1 MLREFKA
8 DLHIH
13 TSLSPCADEEMFP
26 QDIIRQAKMND
37 LDIVGIC
44 DHNSAENVLAA
55 KKIGQRED
63 LAVIG
68 GIEATSQEEV
78 HILAFF
84 DNIKELFEFQEIIYK
99 KLPGVNNEKVFGRQ
113 LVIDENNKVVGTSKR
128 LLIGAT
134 LLSLQEIVQAIH
146 SLGGLTIA
154 SHIDR
159 ESYSIIAQLGFI
171 PEGLLLDALELS
183 PNYKSKTVWVAGKK
197 VDPEIYGF
205 SLVTFSDA
213 HFLKDIGKSFT
224 IFLMEEVSI
233 DEIKKALSGEDGRKV
248 MIG

>member
-26 QDIIRQAKMND
+26 QSIIKQAKIND

-44 DHNSAENVLAA
+44 DHNSAENVVAT

-63 LAVIG
+63 VAVIG

-78 HILAFF
+78 HILALF
-84 DNIKELFEFQEIIYK
+84 DKIKELFEFQEIIYK
-99 KLPGVNNEKVFGRQ
+99 KLSGFNDEKVFGKQ
-113 LVIDENNKVVGTSKR
+113 LIINEDNEVVGSNNR

-134 LLSLQEIVQAIH
+134 SLSLQEIVQAIY

-183 PNYKSKTVWVAGKK
+183 PNYKLKTVCIEDRQVN
-197 VDPEIYGF
+197 PELYGF

-224 IFLMEEVSI
+224 VFLMEEASI
-233 DEIKKALSGEDGRKV
+233 EEIKKALYGEDGRKV

>member
-26 QDIIRQAKMND
+26 QRIIKKAKMNN

-44 DHNSAENVLAA
+44 DHNSAENVVAIQ
-55 KKIGQRED
+55 KIGERGGI
-63 LAVIG
+63 AVIG

-78 HILAFF
+78 HILALF
-84 DNIKELFEFQEIIYK
+84 DSIKELFKFQEIIYE
-99 KLPGVNNEKVFGRQ
+99 KLSGFNDEKVFGKQ
-113 LVIDENNKVVGTSKR
+113 LIINEDDEVTGSNNK

-134 LLSLQEIVQAIH
+134 SLSLQKIVQTIC
-146 SLGGLTIA
+146 SLGGLSIA

-159 ESYSIIAQLGFI
+159 KSFSIIAQLGFI

-183 PNYKSKTVWVAGKK
+183 PGYGNRTSSFAGRWVSPKLYCF
-197 VDPEIYGF
+197 P
-205 SLVTFSDA
+205 LVTFSDA
-213 HFLKDIGKSFT
+213 HFLKDVGKSFT
-224 IFLMEEVSI
+224 IFLMKEASI
-233 DEIKKALSGEDGRKV
+233 GEIKKALSGENGRKV
-248 MIG
+248 II

>member
-1 MLREFKA
+1 MLRKFKA

-26 QDIIRQAKMND
+26 QSIIKQAKIND

-44 DHNSAENVLAA
+44 DHNSAENVVAT

-63 LAVIG
+63 VAVIG

-78 HILAFF
+78 HILALF
-84 DNIKELFEFQEIIYK
+84 DKIKELFEFQEIIYK
-99 KLPGVNNEKVFGRQ
+99 KLSGFNDEKVFGKQ
-113 LVIDENNKVVGTSKR
+113 LIINENNEVVGSNNR

-134 LLSLQEIVQAIH
+134 SLSLQEIVQAIY

-159 ESYSIIAQLGFI
+159 EIYSIIAQLGFI

-183 PNYKSKTVWVAGKK
+183 PNYERKTVCVADRQ
-197 VDPEIYGF
+197 VNPELYGF

-224 IFLMEEVSI
+224 VFLMEEASI
-233 DEIKKALSGEDGRKV
+233 GEIKKALSGEDGRKV

>member
-1 MLREFKA
+1 MLRKFKA

-13 TSLSPCADEEMFP
+13 TSLSPCTDKEMFP
-26 QDIIRQAKMND
+26 QRIIKQAKMND

-44 DHNSAENVLAA
+44 DHNSAENVVAT

-63 LAVIG
+63 VAVIG

-78 HILAFF
+78 HILALF
-84 DNIKELFEFQEIIYK
+84 DKIKELFEFQEIIYE
-99 KLPGVNNEKVFGRQ
+99 KLSGFNDEKVFGKQ
-113 LVIDENNKVVGTSKR
+113 LIINENNEIVGSNNR

-134 LLSLQEIVQAIH
+134 SLSLEEIVQAIY

-183 PNYKSKTVWVAGKK
+183 PNYERKTICVADRQ
-197 VDPEIYGF
+197 VNPELYGF
-205 SLVTFSDA
+205 PLVTFSDA

-224 IFLMEEVSI
+224 IFLIEEASI
-233 DEIKKALSGEDGRKV
+233 GEIKKALSGEDGRKV
-248 MIG
+248 II

>member
-1 MLREFKA
+1 MLKEFKA

-13 TSLSPCADEEMFP
+13 TSLSPCAEEEMFP
-26 QDIIRQAKMND
+26 LDIIRQAKMND

-44 DHNSAENVLAA
+44 DHNSAENVMAA

-63 LAVIG
+63 IAVVG

-84 DNIKELFEFQEIIYK
+84 NNIEELLEFQEIIYN
-99 KLPGVNNEKVFGRQ
+99 KLPGVNNDRIFGRQ
-113 LVIDENNKVVGTSKR
+113 LVINENNEVVDSNKR
-128 LLIGAT
+128 LLIGAS
-134 LLSLQEIVQAIH
+134 LLPLKEIIRAIH

-159 ESYSIIAQLGFI
+159 ESYSIISQLGSI
-171 PEGLLLDALELS
+171 PKELPLDALELS
-183 PNYKSKTVWVAGKK
+183 PNYKSKGVYSGGRHVN
-197 VDPEIYGF
+197 PELYGF

-213 HFLKDIGKSFT
+213 HLLKDIGKSFT
-224 IFLMEEVSI
+224 IFLIEEASI
-233 DEIKKALSGEDGRKV
+233 EEIKKALCGKDGRKV
-248 MIG
+248 MIS

>member
-1 MLREFKA
+1 MLRKFKA

-13 TSLSPCADEEMFP
+13 TSLSPCADEEMYP
-26 QDIIRQAKMND
+26 QNIIRQAKIND

-55 KKIGQRED
+55 KKIGQEED
-63 LAVIG
+63 VAVIG

-78 HILAFF
+78 HILALFE
-84 DNIKELFEFQEIIYK
+84 DNKELFEFQKIIYN
-99 KLPGVNNEKVFGRQ
+99 KLSGVNDEKVFGKQ
-113 LVIDENNKVVGTSKR
+113 LVINENNEVVSLNNR

-134 LLSLQEIVQAIH
+134 SLSLQEIVQSIN

-183 PNYKSKTVWVAGKK
+183 PNYKWKMDYIDGKQIN
-197 VDPEIYGF
+197 PELYGF

-213 HFLKDIGKSFT
+213 HFLRDIGKSFT
-224 IFLMEEVSI
+224 IFIMEKASI
-233 DEIKKALSGEDGRKV
+233 EEIKKALSGKDGRKV
-248 MIG
+248 MIS

>member
-13 TSLSPCADEEMFP
+13 TSLSPCAGEEMFP
-26 QDIIRQAKMND
+26 QRIIKQAKMNN

-44 DHNSAENVLAA
+44 DHNSAENVMATQKIGER
-55 KKIGQRED
+55 KKI
-63 LAVIG
+63 AVIG

-78 HILAFF
+78 HILALF
-84 DNIKELFEFQEIIYK
+84 DNVKELFEFQEIIYD
-99 KLPGVNNEKVFGRQ
+99 KLSGFNDEKVFGKQ
-113 LVIDENNKVVGTSKR
+113 LIINEANEAIGSSSR

-134 LLSLQEIVQAIH
+134 SLSLQEIVQTIC
-146 SLGGLTIA
+146 SLEGLTIA

-159 ESYSIIAQLGFI
+159 GSFSIIAQLGFI

-183 PNYKSKTVWVAGKK
+183 PNYEHRTSSFAGRR
-197 VDPEIYGF
+197 VNPELYGF
-205 SLVTFSDA
+205 PLVTFSDA

-224 IFLMEEVSI
+224 IFLMEEASI
-233 DEIKKALSGEDGRKV
+233 REIKKALSGEDGRKV
-248 MIG
+248 MI

>member
-13 TSLSPCADEEMFP
+13 TSLSPCADEKMFP
-26 QDIIRQAKMND
+26 QGIIKQAKMNN

-44 DHNSAENVLAA
+44 DHNSAENVMATQ
-55 KKIGQRED
+55 KIGQREKIV
-63 LAVIG
+63 VIG

-78 HILAFF
+78 HILALF
-84 DNIKELFEFQEIIYK
+84 DNVRKLCEFQEIIYE
-99 KLPGVNNEKVFGRQ
+99 KLSGFNDEKIFGKQLIINEDDE
-113 LVIDENNKVVGTSKR
+113 VIGSNDR

-134 LLSLQEIVQAIH
+134 SLSLQKIVQTIR

-159 ESYSIIAQLGFI
+159 SSFSIIAQLGFI

-183 PNYKSKTVWVAGKK
+183 PNYEHRTARFASRQAN
-197 VDPEIYGF
+197 PELYGF
-205 SLVTFSDA
+205 PLVTFSDA
-213 HFLKDIGKSFT
+213 HFLKDIGRSFT
-224 IFLMEEVSI
+224 IFLMEEANI
-233 DEIKKALSGEDGRKV
+233 GEIKKALSREDGRKV
-248 MIG
+248 MI

>member
-13 TSLSPCADEEMFP
+13 TPLSPCADEEMFP
-26 QDIIRQAKMND
+26 QRIIKQAKMNN

-44 DHNSAENVLAA
+44 DHNSAENVVATQ
-55 KKIGQRED
+55 KIGWRGMI
-63 LAVIG
+63 AVIG

-78 HILAFF
+78 HILALF
-84 DNIKELFEFQEIIYK
+84 DNIKELFEFQEIIYE
-99 KLPGVNNEKVFGRQ
+99 KLSGFNDERVFGKQ
-113 LVIDENNKVVGTSKR
+113 LIINEDDEVTGSNNR

-134 LLSLQEIVQAIH
+134 SLSLQKIVETIC
-146 SLGGLTIA
+146 SLGGLSIA

-159 ESYSIIAQLGFI
+159 KSFSIIAQLGFI

-183 PNYKSKTVWVAGKK
+183 PSYEHQTGSFASRWVS
-197 VDPEIYGF
+197 PELYGF
-205 SLVTFSDA
+205 PLVTFSDA

-224 IFLMEEVSI
+224 IFLMKEASVG
-233 DEIKKALSGEDGRKV
+233 EIKKALSGEDGRKV
-248 MIG
+248 KI

>member
-1 MLREFKA
+1 MLRKFKA

-26 QDIIRQAKMND
+26 QSIIKQAKMND

-44 DHNSAENVLAA
+44 DHNSAENVVAT

-63 LAVIG
+63 VAVIG

-78 HILAFF
+78 HILALF
-84 DNIKELFEFQEIIYK
+84 DKIKELFEFQEIIYK
-99 KLPGVNNEKVFGRQ
+99 KLPGVNDEKIFGKQ
-113 LVIDENNKVVGTSKR
+113 LIIDENNEVVGSNKR
-128 LLIGAT
+128 FLIGAT
-134 LLSLQEIVQAIH
+134 SLSLQEIVKVIY

-159 ESYSIIAQLGFI
+159 EIYSIIAQLGFI

-183 PNYKSKTVWVAGKK
+183 PNYNGKTVCAAGRQI
-197 VDPEIYGF
+197 DPELYGF

-224 IFLMEEVSI
+224 IFLIEEASI
-233 DEIKKALSGEDGRKV
+233 GEIKKALSGEDGRKV
-248 MIG
+248 MI

>member
-1 MLREFKA
+1 MLRKFKA

-26 QDIIRQAKMND
+26 RDIIRQAKMND

-55 KKIGQRED
+55 KKIGHKED
-63 LAVIG
+63 IAVIG
-68 GIEATSQEEV
+68 GIEATTQEEV

-84 DNIKELFEFQEIIYK
+84 NDVKELFEFQEIIYNR
-99 KLPGVNNEKVFGRQ
+99 LSGFNDEKIFGRQ
-113 LVIDENNKVVGTSKR
+113 LVISENNEVVGSNKR

-134 LLSLQEIVQAIH
+134 SISLQEMVQAIY

-183 PNYKSKTVWVAGKK
+183 PNYKRKTVYITDRQVN
-197 VDPEIYGF
+197 PELYGF

-224 IFLMEEVSI
+224 VFLMEDANI
-233 DEIKKALSGEDGRKV
+233 NEIKKALSGEDGRKV
-248 MIG
+248 ILG

>member
-1 MLREFKA
+1 MLRKFKA

-26 QDIIRQAKMND
+26 QSIIKQAKMND

-44 DHNSAENVLAA
+44 DHNSAENVVAT

-63 LAVIG
+63 VAVIG

-78 HILAFF
+78 HILALF
-84 DNIKELFEFQEIIYK
+84 DKIKELFEFQEIIYK
-99 KLPGVNNEKVFGRQ
+99 KLSGFNDEKVFGKQ
-113 LVIDENNKVVGTSKR
+113 LIINENNEVVGSNNR

-134 LLSLQEIVQAIH
+134 SLSLQEIVQAIY

-159 ESYSIIAQLGFI
+159 EIYSIIAQLGFI

-183 PNYKSKTVWVAGKK
+183 PNYERKTVCVADRQ
-197 VDPEIYGF
+197 VNPELYGF

-224 IFLMEEVSI
+224 VFLMEEASI
-233 DEIKKALSGEDGRKV
+233 GEIKKALSGEDGRKV

>member
-1 MLREFKA
+1 MLKKFKA

-13 TSLSPCADEEMFP
+13 TCLSPCAGEKMFP
-26 QDIIRQAKMND
+26 QRIIKQAKMSN

-44 DHNSAENVLAA
+44 DHNSAENVMTTQ
-55 KKIGQRED
+55 KIGQREKI
-63 LAVIG
+63 AVIG

-78 HILAFF
+78 HILALFG
-84 DNIKELFEFQEIIYK
+84 NVKELFEFQEIIYE
-99 KLPGVNNEKVFGRQ
+99 KLSGFNDEKVFGKQ
-113 LVIDENNKVVGTSKR
+113 LIINEDDEIIGSNDR

-134 LLSLQEIVQAIH
+134 SLSLQKIVQTIC

-159 ESYSIIAQLGFI
+159 GSFSIIAQLGFI

-183 PNYKSKTVWVAGKK
+183 PNYEHRTTCFASRRAN
-197 VDPEIYGF
+197 PELYGF
-205 SLVTFSDA
+205 PLVTFSDA

-224 IFLMEEVSI
+224 IFLMEEANI
-233 DEIKKALSGEDGRKV
+233 GEIKKALSGEDGRKV
-248 MIG
+248 MI

>member
-13 TSLSPCADEEMFP
+13 TALSPCADEEMFP
-26 QDIIRQAKMND
+26 KRIIEQAKMNN

-44 DHNSAENVLAA
+44 DHNSAENVVAIQ
-55 KKIGQRED
+55 KIGQRED
-63 LAVIG
+63 IAVIG

-78 HILAFF
+78 HILTLF
-84 DNIKELFEFQEIIYK
+84 DNVKELFEFQDIIYE
-99 KLPGVNNEKVFGRQ
+99 KLSGLNDEKVFGRQ
-113 LVIDENNKVVGTSKR
+113 LIINEDNEVVGSNSR

-134 LLSLQEIVQAIH
+134 SLSLQEIVQAIC
-146 SLGGLTIA
+146 SLGGITIA

-159 ESYSIIAQLGFI
+159 ESFSIISQLGFV

-183 PNYKSKTVWVAGKK
+183 PNYKQQTTCGTDRQVN
-197 VDPEIYGF
+197 PELYGF

-224 IFLMEEVSI
+224 IFLMEEASI
-233 DEIKKALSGEDGRKV
+233 GEIKKALSGEDGRKV
-248 MIG
+248 MI

>member
-1 MLREFKA
+1 MLRKFKA

-26 QDIIRQAKMND
+26 QSIIRQAKMND

-44 DHNSAENVLAA
+44 DHNSAENVVAT

-63 LAVIG
+63 IAVIG

-78 HILAFF
+78 HILALFE
-84 DNIKELFEFQEIIYK
+84 NVKELFKFQEIIYE
-99 KLPGVNNEKVFGRQ
+99 KLSGFNDEKIFGKQLIINENNE
-113 LVIDENNKVVGTSKR
+113 VVGSNNR

-134 LLSLQEIVQAIH
+134 SLSLQEIVQAIY

-183 PNYKSKTVWVAGKK
+183 PNYELKTVCVADRR
-197 VDPEIYGF
+197 VNPELYGF

-224 IFLMEEVSI
+224 VFLMEEASI
-233 DEIKKALSGEDGRKV
+233 GEIKKALSGEDGRKV

>member
-13 TSLSPCADEEMFP
+13 TSLSPCADEEMLP
-26 QDIIRQAKMND
+26 QGIIKQAKMND
-37 LDIVGIC
+37 IDIVGIC
-44 DHNSAENVLAA
+44 DHNSAENVPAV

-63 LAVIG
+63 IAVIG

-78 HILAFF
+78 HILGFF

-99 KLPGVNNEKVFGRQ
+99 KLPGENDENAFGRQ
-113 LVIDENNKVVGTSKR
+113 LLIDENDEVVGTNKR

-134 LLSLQEIVQAIH
+134 TLSLREIVYVIN

-183 PNYKSKTVWVAGKK
+183 PNYKGKMVRIAGKQ

-213 HFLKDIGKSFT
+213 HFLKDISKSYT
-224 IFLMEEVSI
+224 IFLMEKASI
-233 DEIKKALSGEDGRKV
+233 EEIKKALSGKDGRKV
-248 MIG
+248 MVG

>member
-13 TSLSPCADEEMFP
+13 TSLSPCAGEEMFP
-26 QDIIRQAKMND
+26 QRIIKQAKMNN

-44 DHNSAENVLAA
+44 DHNSAENVMATQ
-55 KKIGQRED
+55 KIGERGKIT
-63 LAVIG
+63 VIG

-78 HILAFF
+78 HILALF
-84 DNIKELFEFQEIIYK
+84 DNVKELFEFQEIIYD
-99 KLPGVNNEKVFGRQ
+99 KLSGFNDEKVFGKQ
-113 LVIDENNKVVGTSKR
+113 LIINEANEAIGSSSR

-134 LLSLQEIVQAIH
+134 SLSLQEIVQTIC
-146 SLGGLTIA
+146 SLEGLTIA

-159 ESYSIIAQLGFI
+159 GSFSIIAQLGFI

-183 PNYKSKTVWVAGKK
+183 PNYEHRTSSFADRWVNP
-197 VDPEIYGF
+197 VLYGF
-205 SLVTFSDA
+205 PLVTFSDA

-224 IFLMEEVSI
+224 IFLMEEASI
-233 DEIKKALSGEDGRKV
+233 REIKKALSGEDGRKV
-248 MIG
+248 MI